1 MLAAIGR
8 VLVGLIAACLV
19 AGVVQTLFVVTP
31 LDLIDADA
39 VPASLANAGLLALF
53 AATHIAIFVAPFGLI
68 AAALGEW
75 QHVRQ
80 MLYYA
85 LIGIVIA
92 MAGFF
97 ALYMGERGGMTILN
111 PTALIAYFM
120 TGLIAGFTYWLV
132 AGRFAGGHH
141 PRHTFSTDSSEQ
153 SA

>member
-8 VLVGLIAACLV
+8 ILLGLIAACLA
-19 AGVVQTLFVVTP
+19 AGLVQTLFVVTP
-31 LDLIDADA
+31 FDLMESDAI
-39 VPASLANAGLLALF
+39 PASLANAGLLALY
-53 AATHIAIFVAPFGLI
+53 AATHTAIFVAPFGLI

-97 ALYMGERGGMTILN
+97 ALYMSESGGLTILN
-111 PTALIAYFM
+111 PLALVAYFM

-132 AGRFAGGHH
+132 AGRFAGGQR
-141 PRHTFSTDSSEQ
+141 PRPTFSSEQ

>member
-1 MLAAIGR
+1 MWAAVGR
-8 VLVGLIAACLV
+8 ILLGLSIACLV
-19 AGVVQTLFVVTP
+19 AGLVQTLFVVTP
-31 LDLIDADA
+31 IDLIESDDVA
-39 VPASLANAGLLALF
+39 ASLANAGLLTLY
-53 AATHIAIFVAPFGLI
+53 AATQTATFVAIFGVI

-97 ALYMGERGGMTILN
+97 ALYMGESGGLTILN

-120 TGLIAGFTYWLV
+120 TGLISGFTYWLV
-132 AGRFAGGHH
+132 AGRFAGGHR
-141 PRHTFSTDSSEQ
+141 PRSTFSSEQ